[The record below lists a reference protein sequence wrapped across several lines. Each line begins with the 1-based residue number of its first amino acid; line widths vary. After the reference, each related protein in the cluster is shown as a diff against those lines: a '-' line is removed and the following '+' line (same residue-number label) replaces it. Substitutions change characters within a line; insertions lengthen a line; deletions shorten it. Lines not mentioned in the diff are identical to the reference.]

1 MPRVG
6 DSITDL
12 LSAQAWLKCLPVC
25 LPTYYA
31 VACMANGDWR
41 CYWVLLADES
51 GSTSISRT
59 YLIGQYKYEELLAAA
74 RIHVL
79 QFLAWRLSALEWL
92 IQLRLRIRKKNMV
105 WQI

>member
-6 DSITDL
+6 DAITDL

-51 GSTSISRT
+51 GSTISRT
-59 YLIGQYKYEELLAAA
+59 YRIGQYKYEELLAGV

-79 QFLAWRLSALEWL
+79 QFLVWRHHLSE
-92 IQLRLRIRKKNMV
+92 
-105 WQI
+105 